1 MTSPLI
7 AYKESVSKAKTI
19 QEAAA
24 TTAEIT
30 REMKPTTSFSVPSDG
45 IQTGTLLFKLR
56 SHGAVNVKVVD
67 NGSTFTV
74 STTNPV
80 AVAKILKE
88 LGLVATVD
96 GTVADL
102 QALNTEQSLKNDST
116 NGTIGESYINRVTRR
131 LKKFI
136 KG

>member
-1 MTSPLI
+1 MTSPLQ
-7 AYKESVSKAKTI
+7 AYQESLLKARTI

-30 REMKPTTSFSVPSDG
+30 KEMKPTTSFTIPADG
-45 IQTGTLLFKLR
+45 IAVGTLLFQLR

-67 NGSTFTV
+67 NGSTHTIT
-74 STTNPV
+74 TTNPGP
-80 AVAKILKE
+80 VAKILKT
-88 LGLVATVD
+88 LGLVATVT
-96 GTVADL
+96 GEVADL
-102 QALNTEQSLKNDST
+102 QAENTKLSLANDST
-116 NGTIGESYINRVTRR
+116 NGTIGESYMARVTKK